1 MENEPLQGRTFF
13 RPWAAHCFGT
23 VVFVPVAVPIRQET
37 LNAGIKIIIL
47 GENGKNLP
55 HEKDD
60 IFTVFLDF
68 LCCLQVY

>member
-37 LNAGIKIIIL
+37 LNAGVKIIIL
-47 GENGKNLP
+47 GKMAKICP
-55 HEKDD
+55 TKKM
-60 IFTVFLDF
+60 TS
-68 LCCLQVY
+68 LQFS